1 MSVINNIKNKF
12 IGIKDS
18 ILSLL
23 LKKYINNLIDEY
35 GEMVNLSIDSKNR
48 KVSLNLLLKG
58 EKENILVDIEEY
70 EVIKKSDR
78 TFIKFKRISS
88 SREWIET
95 LVSNRIIPNYA
106 PNNKFEIDSKYASII
121 ELLV

>member
-18 ILSLL
+18 TLSLL

-35 GEMVNLSIDSKNR
+35 GEMVNLRIDSKNK

-95 LVSNRIIPNYA
+95 LVSNIIIPNYA